1 MRRVLTILMTLFC
14 SLGISNAFAQEEYN
28 QLVVDGKT
36 WKGMELGISPDK
48 QFICDLFLSGDTTIN
63 GKEYL
68 KCYIIQERGAQGN
81 VVPKYSRALREEDRK
96 VYGIGIG
103 SDKEYLLYDF
113 NVQVG
118 DSLCCGVNESGEP
131 IITEG
136 KLDEEQEE
144 RVQLIVLK
152 EIEDY
157 TSSEGV
163 DLRCYHFTMLTR
175 ERMADGSV
183 IEQEGQSN
191 IWAEGV
197 GSIND
202 YPLNSWHM
210 EYVSSFGYWLQQ
222 CYDNQHILYVSSP
235 SNIQA
240 ISVMKS
246 TSGNLYDLQ
255 GRRLQH
261 TPAKGVYIQDGK
273 KYIK

>member
-1 MRRVLTILMTLFC
+1 MKNVVILFIIILHIFPSTTM
-14 SLGISNAFAQEEYN
+14 AQEGYN
-28 QLVVDGKT
+28 RLVVDGKT

-48 QFICDLFLSGDTTIN
+48 QFIYDFFLSGDTTIN

-68 KCYIIQERGAQGN
+68 KCYIIQERGAQGY

-103 SDKEYLLYDF
+103 NDKEYLLYDF

-118 DSLCCGVNESGEP
+118 DSLYCGVNESSEP
-131 IITEG
+131 IIIEG

-152 EIEDY
+152 EIENK

-235 SNIQA
+235 SNIQT

-246 TSGNLYDLQ
+246 TSDNLYDLQ
-255 GRRLQH
+255 GRQLRH
-261 TPAKGVYIQDGK
+261 APAKGVYIQNGK
-273 KYIK
+273 KFIVR